1 MWHLK
6 VSPDVCPCV
15 QAVQGDLFDVA
26 GAAAD
31 PATDMWAL
39 GAIAFEMFTA
49 QGFFSRKSYT
59 DNDVINML
67 LGFEPLPS
75 ESQPAFWHQIRNTA
89 AQRLVQN
96 LLRRVPE
103 QRSTINEVLSLL
115 IVLCC
120 ACIVPAWYLLPLSSL
135 HCCYRPCIVAVTPAL
150 LLPPLH

>member
-1 MWHLK
+1 MLPK
-6 VSPDVCPCV
+6 GIDPFSTCL

-31 PATDMWAL
+31 PAMDMWAL

-49 QGFFSRKSYT
+49 QGLFSRKSYT
-59 DNDVINML
+59 DNDVITML

-103 QRSTINEVLSLL
+103 QRSSINEVCTLL
-115 IVLCC
+115 TAVCCVQVLRLFGN
-120 ACIVPAWYLLPLSSL
+120 VQG
-135 HCCYRPCIVAVTPAL
+135 V
-150 LLPPLH
+150 